1 MEYGIQMYS
10 LRDATEKDLK
20 SALAAVAQMGYKHVE
35 FAGFFGNSAEDVR
48 SWLDEFGLRAS
59 GTHTGAAALTEENL
73 ADTIAYHK
81 TIGCARII
89 IPGHDLS
96 TADKID
102 EFVELVNKVKPVLAA
117 EGISLGYHNHSH
129 EFVPNADGQI
139 IHTELE
145 NRTDLFF
152 QIDTF
157 WAWNAGLDPV
167 ATLERLAHRVPVI
180 HIKDGFAAAEP
191 AGHAD
196 GKPLGEGAAPIAA
209 VRAKAI
215 ELGMELVVE
224 SETLTPDGPTEAKV
238 CIDWLK
244 SVE

>member
-20 SALAAVAQMGYKHVE
+20 AALAAVAEMGYKHVE

-81 TIGCARII
+81 TIGCSRII

-96 TADKID
+96 TAAKID
-102 EFVELVNKVKPVLAA
+102 EFVELVNKVQPILAA
-117 EGISLGYHNHSH
+117 EGITLGYHNHSH

-145 NRTDLFF
+145 QRTEMFF

-180 HIKDGFAAAEP
+180 HIKDGIAAAEP

-196 GKPLGEGAAPIAA
+196 GKPLGAGAAPIAA

>member
-81 TIGCARII
+81 TIGCNRII

-180 HIKDGFAAAEP
+180 HIKDGLAAAEP

>member
-20 SALAAVAQMGYKHVE
+20 AALAAVAEMGYKHVE
-35 FAGFFGNSAEDVR
+35 FAGFFGHSAADVR
-48 SWLDEFGLRAS
+48 SWLDAFGLRAS

-73 ADTIAYHK
+73 AETIAYHK
-81 TIGCARII
+81 AIGCDRII

-102 EFVELVNKVKPVLAA
+102 EFVELVNKVQPILAA
-117 EGISLGYHNHSH
+117 EGIKLGYHNHSH

-145 NRTDLFF
+145 QRTNMFF

-167 ATLERLAHRVPVI
+167 ATLERLADRVPVI
-180 HIKDGFAAAEP
+180 HIKDGIAAAEP

-196 GKPLGEGAAPIAA
+196 GKPLGAGAAPIAA